1 MIAEQYII
9 EGLRIRK
16 CYIQN
21 LKEIIKQEPIIF
33 ERKKAFE
40 KLKDDMEATVKSDI
54 NDIRKTLELNNKLVY
69 IEKEIRSIQDI
80 IKPYYDVIENLK
92 TDRDKLYLAIKEK
105 YPNITQ
111 EEIEKNIMSRVGE

>member
-33 ERKKAFE
+33 ERKKVLE
-40 KLKDDMEATVKSDI
+40 QYKDEMESIVKSDI
-54 NDIRKTLELNNKLVY
+54 NDVRKTFDLNNKLMF
-69 IEKEIRSIQDI
+69 IDKEMRIVQDI